1 MDLRQAC
8 RAAGI
13 GVVSVSTHS
22 GPERVHRAVPTLTT
36 RLVVSLGAP
45 IEVRYDARTTHT
57 NAVLTGLMRPGVATS
72 ATVLRPQQPT
82 VYVEL
87 TAPALQRL
95 TWMPPSELDAGGVSA
110 DAVLPWAGSLRQEL
124 TDRPAHQREAVVR
137 RRLLEE
143 LASSRRSWG
152 NDDAFRTLALIDAHD
167 GTMSAD
173 ELARAAHLSPRR
185 LRDVM
190 GQALGVTP
198 KFASRVAR
206 LGAAVNRAGAGAASW
221 ADVASASGYHDQSH
235 LVRDFRDL
243 MDTTPTAWLG
253 EEGRNLQGWRRPQP

>member
-1 MDLRQAC
+1 MDLRRAC

-13 GVVSVSTHS
+13 GVVSVSTHD

-95 TWMPPSELDAGGVSA
+95 TGMPPSELDAGGVSA
-110 DAVLPWAGSLRQEL
+110 DAVLPWLEPLRQEL
-124 TDRPAHQREAVVR
+124 ANRPAHQREAVLR
-137 RRLLEE
+137 GRLLER
-143 LASSRRSWG
+143 LSGGRGQG
-152 NDDAFRTLALIDAHD
+152 NEDAFRTLALIDAHN
-167 GTMSAD
+167 GTMSAN

-221 ADVASASGYHDQSH
+221 ADVATASGYHDQSH

>member
-13 GVVSVSTHS
+13 GVVSVSTHD

-45 IEVRYDARTTHT
+45 IEVRYDARTTYDH
-57 NAVLTGLMRPGVATS
+57 AVVTGLMRSGVPTS
-72 ATVLRPQQPT
+72 ATVLRKQQPT

-95 TWMPPSELDAGGVSA
+95 TGMPLSELDAGGVSA
-110 DAVLPWAGSLRQEL
+110 DAVLPWLESLRQEL
-124 TDRPAHQREAVVR
+124 AGRPAHQREAVLR
-137 RRLLEE
+137 GRLLQRLSAGCSQGSE
-143 LASSRRSWG
+143 
-152 NDDAFRTLALIDAHD
+152 DAFRTLALIDAQD

-190 GQALGVTP
+190 GQSLGVTP

-206 LGAAVNRAGAGAASW
+206 LAAAVNRAGAGAASW
-221 ADVASASGYHDQSH
+221 ADVAAASGYHDQSH

-243 MDTTPTAWLG
+243 MDTTPTAWLD

>member
-1 MDLRQAC
+1 MDLRRAC

-13 GVVSVSTHS
+13 GVVSVSTHD

-95 TWMPPSELDAGGVSA
+95 TGMPPSELDAGGVSA
-110 DAVLPWAGSLRQEL
+110 DAVLPWLEPLRQEL
-124 TDRPAHQREAVVR
+124 ANRPAHQREAVLR
-137 RRLLEE
+137 GRLLER
-143 LASSRRSWG
+143 LSGGRGQG
-152 NDDAFRTLALIDAHD
+152 NEDAFRTLALIDAHN

-221 ADVASASGYHDQSH
+221 ADVATASGYHDQSH

>member
-1 MDLRQAC
+1 MDLRQAGH
-8 RAAGI
+8 AAGI

-36 RLVVSLGAP
+36 RLVVSLDAP
-45 IEVRYDARTTHT
+45 IEVRYDGRTTHDH
-57 NAVLTGLMRPGVATS
+57 AVLTGLMRPGVPTS

-87 TAPALQRL
+87 TASALQRL
-95 TWMPPSELDAGGVSA
+95 TGMPPSELDAGGVTA
-110 DAVLPWAGSLRQEL
+110 DAVLPWLEPLRQEL
-124 TDRPAHQREAVVR
+124 ANRPAHRREAVLR
-137 RRLLEE
+137 ARLLERLSGGRGQGSE
-143 LASSRRSWG
+143 
-152 NDDAFRTLALIDAHD
+152 DAFRTLALIDAHD

-221 ADVASASGYHDQSH
+221 ADVATASGYHDQSH

-243 MDTTPTAWLG
+243 MDTTPTAWLD